1 MAIIDIDIGTY
12 GCAWMEWMEENNADE
27 VQKMLRAGTY
37 HTVAKSVDD
46 EAMEYWELLER
57 QYLKA
62 YPYPNTFEENVKY
75 HATKNFYVE
84 GAVMR
89 EKVLIPRTAA

>member
-1 MAIIDIDIGTY
+1 MAIIDLEIGTY
-12 GCAWMEWMEENNADE
+12 GCAWMEWMVENHKDK
-27 VQKMLRAGTY
+27 VRKMQTEGTY
-37 HTVAKSVDD
+37 HAVAKSVND
-46 EAMEYWELLER
+46 EAMTYWELLER

-62 YPYPNTFEENVKY
+62 NPYPNTFEENVKY